1 MEIKLDIEDI
11 PVGIVEACRK
21 NKILDHELV
30 NEYSNMIALAI
41 GERRSTDWTNEE
53 VISHM
58 LSSIDDIREMNGTS

>member
-21 NKILDHELV
+21 NGILDYELV

-41 GERRSTDWTNEE
+41 CEKRSTDWTDKE

-58 LSSIDDIREMNGTS
+58 LSNIDDIREFEK